1 MADGFLGLSSS
12 FFQSLVPTVLL
23 VGILLCT
30 LRRGPMGAGRGGS
43 LFSVGETTAWI
54 VKDNISVRF
63 ADVAGCEEAKLEIME
78 FVNFLKNP
86 TQYQDLG
93 AKIPKVWDQMQLPL
107 GKPLTQQVEQA
118 CTVAAGFNSANDV
131 MVLGRHQ
138 PAWCS
143 RPGQFDCQIYIGQV
157 HKTIITSLLMGA

>member
-118 CTVAAGFNSANDV
+118 CTVAAGQGST
-131 MVLGRHQ
+131 R
-138 PAWCS
+138 PTTSWCWAGTN
-143 RPGQFDCQIYIGQV
+143 RPGVLDPA
-157 HKTIITSLLMGA
+157 SLTARFTLDKCIKP